1 MPAFRH
7 IASVGFAALAA
18 SLSLLACSSG
28 GLDIA
33 NADLPSPAVS
43 QGTAVLVCGSPAGS
57 ATLTLSDVGTTITT
71 GVPNQQIV
79 DSVHLLGS
87 STGLDPATH
96 SVVILLLPVNAD
108 CPAHDQGLAT
118 LLGDGSFSGDLQFP
132 DDVATFRAVAI
143 VVPTGTVVTCGAA
156 DACVNAAGFLAQSN
170 ALEIRP

>member
-57 ATLTLSDVGTTITT
+57 ATLALSDVGTEIIT
-71 GVPNQQIV
+71 GVPNQAIV
-79 DSVHLLGS
+79 DTVTLVGS

-96 SVVILLLPVNAD
+96 SVVILLLPLDAD
-108 CPAHDQGLAT
+108 CPAYANGLAT
-118 LLGDGSFSGDLQFP
+118 LLGDGSFGGDLEFP
-132 DDVATFRAVAI
+132 DDVTTFRAVAI
-143 VVPTGTVVTCGAA
+143 VVPTGTVVSCGAA
-156 DACVNAAGFLAQSN
+156 DTCVNAAGFLAQSN